1 MSEPPTS
8 EETAPEEA
16 LKEQAREAAPI
27 GASTTAKLL
36 PDTRFGGPIP
46 WVIAIL
52 IALVVIASAG
62 GLALRNLADNARAD
76 LSDAVTVQIIEADAE
91 VRNAQAGAA
100 ADAMAAHPLVTS
112 VRIVPE
118 VELNALL
125 EPWLGSAAGTQ
136 DVPIPALIDVEL
148 SRRANSEEV
157 AQLQTALDGAL
168 AEFEG
173 ASATGARVDAQS
185 EWLRPVYDALSA
197 MQYLALALIGLV
209 AFATSAAVW
218 LAARSAFSNH
228 EDTVQIIHLLG
239 GTDAQVTRI
248 FQRSVL
254 RDAIFGAG
262 LGLVLG
268 LGAVWLL
275 GRQFAAL
282 DSGMIGGGGLGWSDW
297 LVIALIPVGGVLLAL
312 ITGRITI
319 GFALRSML

>member
-1 MSEPPTS
+1 MSAPPM
-8 EETAPEEA
+8 PEE
-16 LKEQAREAAPI
+16 RTPSDAPI
-27 GASTTAKLL
+27 SASTTARLL

-62 GLALRNLADNARAD
+62 GLSLRNLADNARAD

-91 VRNAQAGAA
+91 TRNDQANAA
-100 ADAMAAHPLVTS
+100 ASALANHPLVTS

-118 VELNALL
+118 AELSELL
-125 EPWLGSAAGTQ
+125 EPWLGASAGTE

-148 SRRANSEEV
+148 SRRADTGEI
-157 AQLQTALDGAL
+157 AQLQAALDGAV
-168 AEFEG
+168 
-173 ASATGARVDAQS
+173 TGARVDAQS
-185 EWLRPVYDALSA
+185 EWLRPVYDALAA
-197 MQYLALALIGLV
+197 MQYLALALIALV
-209 AFATSAAVW
+209 AFATAAAVW

-254 RDAIFGAG
+254 RDAVFGAG
-262 LGLVLG
+262 VGLLLGLS
-268 LGAVWLL
+268 AVWLL

-297 LVIALIPVGGVLLAL
+297 VIIALIPLGGVLLAL

-319 GFALRSML
+319 SFALRSML